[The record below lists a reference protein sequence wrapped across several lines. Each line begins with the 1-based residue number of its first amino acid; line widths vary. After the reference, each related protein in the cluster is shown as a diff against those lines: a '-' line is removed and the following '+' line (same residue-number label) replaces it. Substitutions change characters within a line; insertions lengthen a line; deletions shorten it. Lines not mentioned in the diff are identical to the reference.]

1 MKQKEYRRTFAR
13 VVVLLSI
20 LVLVIG
26 SCSTE
31 KNTFLNR
38 TYHSTT
44 ARFNGLFNA
53 RELMRIGLENYRY
66 NAREDFSQILPVEL
80 FPNEEDV
87 VEFYPIV
94 DTAIAKCQKVISLH
108 SMPTAS
114 KPSRKKTEH
123 AKYIDQNWL
132 TIGYAYY
139 VRRDFEK
146 ALQTFDYVRKFFE
159 DQPSSFTGEMWQMK
173 TQIQMG
179 DLTEARRTLQKIEAR
194 MLNVASKS
202 KDKNSKVPSLPKHFA
217 FELSKAKAM
226 LALAEKDY
234 QKATNELKFALSK
247 ARKKEDKARLNFIIG
262 QLLQDAGDPSARD
275 FYTQSI
281 RKNAPFEMSFNAK
294 INRAIVS
301 NLGNNEMIDELSK
314 LAREERYLEFRDQIY
329 FAMSRIELN
338 RPDREQAKYYLS
350 RSVFYS
356 LNNDLQKGISY
367 EKLGDLTFEE
377 KNYVFAQRYYDSS
390 AQVIPETYF
399 NYDVIKNKANRLA
412 NLVSHVQ
419 VIEFED
425 SVQRIA
431 NMDEKARENFVK
443 DVIKQLKKEEQER
456 KEREAIRAE
465 QMRKLQ
471 QSFNN
476 QNQRSGSKFYF
487 SNTKAMQEGLEEFK
501 RIWGQ
506 RENTDYWRLSNK
518 PHRVTMPIDDMSDTL
533 GLDSLM
539 VEEPPRN
546 VPLDSLTVED
556 MLKDIPLSDS
566 AFSASNERLLEAL
579 YSSGMIY
586 KEQLDEVELGAVQ
599 FQRVID
605 HDVENT
611 HNVMSAFQLYKIHEN
626 TPKAA
631 PYRAYILNNYP
642 NTDYANYLRD
652 PDYFIKKRERD
663 ALALKDYLRS
673 VTHFEQGLYY
683 PVILKADMEIKE
695 EANNPYRKEY
705 LLLKAMAMGQVNRDK
720 TSLLPVLKQAVEEYP
735 NTEVATRAQEMIDF
749 IENGLPEYSAY
760 EAPDKDIF
768 GFSSKQYY
776 VIIELEEGQDEN
788 TFANNVANFN
798 REYFGRLRLASNHQM
813 YNLEQAIILIRDFKT
828 VGEAKAYI
836 ADFRKARRYVTD
848 LQGNEI
854 LLISREN
861 FKIVMEQQKLPD
873 YKKFHEENYED

>member
-38 TYHSTT
+38 AYHSTT

-94 DTAIAKCQKVISLH
+94 DTAIAKCQNVISLH

-202 KDKNSKVPSLPKHFA
+202 KDKNSKAPSLPKHFA
-217 FELSKAKAM
+217 FELSKAKAI

-828 VGEAKAYI
+828 VGEAKAYM

>member
-38 TYHSTT
+38 AYHSTT

-132 TIGYAYY
+132 MIGYAYY
-139 VRRDFEK
+139 IRRDYDK
-146 ALQTFDYVRKFFE
+146 ALNTFDYVRKFFE
-159 DQPSSFTGEMWQMK
+159 DKPSTYSAELWQIK
-173 TQIQMG
+173 TYIQLNQ
-179 DLTEARRTLQKIEAR
+179 LTEARRTLQKLEVR
-194 MLNVASKS
+194 MLNASTKS
-202 KDKNSKVPSLPKHFA
+202 SSKKQDKAPSLPKDIS
-217 FELSKAKAM
+217 FELAKTRAM
-226 LALAEKDY
+226 LAFAEKDT
-234 QKATNELKFALSK
+234 QKATSELKIALEK

-262 QLLQDAGDPSARD
+262 QLLQQGGDASAREY
-275 FYTQSI
+275 YTQSI

-294 INRAIVS
+294 INRAVVS
-301 NLGNNEMIDELSK
+301 NLGNDEMIDELSK

-329 FAMSRIELN
+329 FAMSKIELN

-487 SNTKAMQEGLEEFK
+487 SNTKAMQEGVEEFK

-605 HDVENT
+605 HDVENI

-642 NTDYANYLRD
+642 NTDYAN
-652 PDYFIKKRERD
+652 
-663 ALALKDYLRS
+663 
-673 VTHFEQGLYY
+673 
-683 PVILKADMEIKE
+683 
-695 EANNPYRKEY
+695 
-705 LLLKAMAMGQVNRDK
+705 
-720 TSLLPVLKQAVEEYP
+720 
-735 NTEVATRAQEMIDF
+735 
-749 IENGLPEYSAY
+749 
-760 EAPDKDIF
+760 
-768 GFSSKQYY
+768 
-776 VIIELEEGQDEN
+776 
-788 TFANNVANFN
+788 
-798 REYFGRLRLASNHQM
+798 
-813 YNLEQAIILIRDFKT
+813 
-828 VGEAKAYI
+828 
-836 ADFRKARRYVTD
+836 
-848 LQGNEI
+848 
-854 LLISREN
+854 
-861 FKIVMEQQKLPD
+861 
-873 YKKFHEENYED
+873 

>member
-1 MKQKEYRRTFAR
+1 
-13 VVVLLSI
+13 
-20 LVLVIG
+20 
-26 SCSTE
+26 
-31 KNTFLNR
+31 
-38 TYHSTT
+38 
-44 ARFNGLFNA
+44 
-53 RELMRIGLENYRY
+53 
-66 NAREDFSQILPVEL
+66 
-80 FPNEEDV
+80 
-87 VEFYPIV
+87 
-94 DTAIAKCQKVISLH
+94 
-108 SMPTAS
+108 
-114 KPSRKKTEH
+114 
-123 AKYIDQNWL
+123 
-132 TIGYAYY
+132 
-139 VRRDFEK
+139 
-146 ALQTFDYVRKFFE
+146 
-159 DQPSSFTGEMWQMK
+159 
-173 TQIQMG
+173 
-179 DLTEARRTLQKIEAR
+179 
-194 MLNVASKS
+194 
-202 KDKNSKVPSLPKHFA
+202 
-217 FELSKAKAM
+217 
-226 LALAEKDY
+226 
-234 QKATNELKFALSK
+234 
-247 ARKKEDKARLNFIIG
+247 
-262 QLLQDAGDPSARD
+262 
-275 FYTQSI
+275 
-281 RKNAPFEMSFNAK
+281 
-294 INRAIVS
+294 
-301 NLGNNEMIDELSK
+301 
-314 LAREERYLEFRDQIY
+314 
-329 FAMSRIELN
+329 MSRIELN

-487 SNTKAMQEGLEEFK
+487 SNTKAMQEGVEEFK

-605 HDVENT
+605 HDVENI

>member
-1 MKQKEYRRTFAR
+1 MKQKEYRRTFGR

-38 TYHSTT
+38 AYHSTT

-179 DLTEARRTLQKIEAR
+179 DFTEARRTLQKIEAR

-202 KDKNSKVPSLPKHFA
+202 KDKNSKAPSLPKHFA

-605 HDVENT
+605 HDVENI

>member
-38 TYHSTT
+38 AYHSTT

-146 ALQTFDYVRKFFE
+146 ALQTFDHVRKFFE

-605 HDVENT
+605 HDVENI

>member
-38 TYHSTT
+38 AYHSTT

-94 DTAIAKCQKVISLH
+94 DTAIAKCQNVISLH

-202 KDKNSKVPSLPKHFA
+202 KDKNSKAPSLPKHFA

>member
-38 TYHSTT
+38 AYHSTT

-202 KDKNSKVPSLPKHFA
+202 KDKNSKAPSLPKHFA
-217 FELSKAKAM
+217 FELSKAKAI

-605 HDVENT
+605 HDVENI

>member
-38 TYHSTT
+38 AYHSTT

-202 KDKNSKVPSLPKHFA
+202 KDKNSKAPSLPKHFA

-518 PHRVTMPIDDMSDTL
+518 PYRVTMPIDDMSDTL

-828 VGEAKAYI
+828 VGEAKAYM

>member
-1 MKQKEYRRTFAR
+1 MKQKEYRRTFGR

-38 TYHSTT
+38 AYHSTT

-202 KDKNSKVPSLPKHFA
+202 KDKNSKAPSLPKHFA

-605 HDVENT
+605 HDVENI

>member
-38 TYHSTT
+38 AYHSTT

-202 KDKNSKVPSLPKHFA
+202 KDKNSKAPSLPKHFA

-487 SNTKAMQEGLEEFK
+487 SNTKAMQEGVEEFK

-605 HDVENT
+605 HDVENI

-705 LLLKAMAMGQVNRDK
+705 LLLKALAMGQVNRDK

>member
-38 TYHSTT
+38 AYHSTT

-202 KDKNSKVPSLPKHFA
+202 KDKNSKAPSLPKHFA

-605 HDVENT
+605 HDVENI

-848 LQGNEI
+848 LQDNEI

>member
-38 TYHSTT
+38 AYHSTT

-202 KDKNSKVPSLPKHFA
+202 KDKNSKAPSLPKHFA

-828 VGEAKAYI
+828 VGEAKAYM

>member
-38 TYHSTT
+38 AYHSTT

-94 DTAIAKCQKVISLH
+94 DTAIAKCQNVISLH

-202 KDKNSKVPSLPKHFA
+202 KDKNSKAPSLPKHFA

-605 HDVENT
+605 HDVENI

>member
-38 TYHSTT
+38 AYHSTT

-202 KDKNSKVPSLPKHFA
+202 KDKNSKAPSLPKHFA

-605 HDVENT
+605 HDVENI

-828 VGEAKAYI
+828 VGEAKAYM

>member
-1 MKQKEYRRTFAR
+1 MRQKENKRTF
-13 VVVLLSI
+13 VGVIVVLSTL
-20 LVLVIG
+20 LLVIG

-31 KNTFLNR
+31 KNTFINR
-38 TYHSTT
+38 AYHSTT

-53 RELMRIGLENYRY
+53 RELVRIGLDNYRY
-66 NAREDFSQILPVEL
+66 NAREDFSQILPIEL

-94 DTAIAKCQKVISLH
+94 DTAIAKCQNVISLH

-114 KPSRKKTEH
+114 RPSQKKTEH
-123 AKYIDQNWL
+123 ANYIDQNWL
-132 TIGYAYY
+132 MIGYAYY
-139 VRRDFEK
+139 IRRDYDK
-146 ALQTFDYVRKFFE
+146 ALNTFDYVRKFFE
-159 DQPSSFTGEMWQMK
+159 DKPSTYSAELWQIK
-173 TQIQMG
+173 TYIQLNQ
-179 DLTEARRTLQKIEAR
+179 LTEARRTLQKLEVR
-194 MLNVASKS
+194 MLNASTKS
-202 KDKNSKVPSLPKHFA
+202 SSKKQDKAPSLPKDIS
-217 FELSKAKAM
+217 FELAKTRAM
-226 LALAEKDY
+226 LAFAEKDT
-234 QKATNELKFALSK
+234 QKATSELKIALEK

-262 QLLQDAGDPSARD
+262 QLLQQGGDASAREY
-275 FYTQSI
+275 YTQSI

-294 INRAIVS
+294 INRAVVS
-301 NLGNNEMIDELSK
+301 NLGNDEMIDELSK

-329 FAMSRIELN
+329 FAMSKIELT
-338 RPDREQAKYYLS
+338 RPDREMAKNHLS

-356 LNNDLQKGISY
+356 LNNDLQKGVSY

-390 AQVIPETYF
+390 AQVIPDTYY
-399 NYDVIKNKANRLA
+399 NYDVIKNKADRLA
-412 NLVSHVQ
+412 NLVENVQ

-431 NMDEKARENFVK
+431 KMDEKTRENFVK

-471 QSFNN
+471 QSFDN

-487 SNTKAMQEGLEEFK
+487 TNAKAMQEGLEDFK

-518 PHRVTMPIDDMSDTL
+518 PHRLTMPIDMEDTL
-533 GLDSLM
+533 GLDSLL
-539 VEEPPRN
+539 VETPREAI
-546 VPLDSLTVED
+546 PLDSLSVED
-556 MLKDIPLSDS
+556 LLKDIPLSDS
-566 AFSASNERLLEAL
+566 AFHASNERLLEAL

-586 KEQLDEVELGAVQ
+586 KEQLDEVEMGATQ
-599 FQRVID
+599 FQRVVD
-605 HDVENT
+605 HDVENV

-626 TPKAA
+626 TPQAA
-631 PYRAYILNNYP
+631 PYKAYILNNYP

-695 EANNPYRKEY
+695 EANNPFRKEY

-720 TSLLPVLKQAVEEYP
+720 TSLLPVLEQAVEEYP
-735 NTEVATRAQEMIDF
+735 NTEVATRAQEMIHF
-749 IENGLPEYSAY
+749 IENGLPEYTAY
-760 EAPDKDIF
+760 EAPEADL
-768 GFSSKQYY
+768 FSYSSREYY
-776 VIIELEEGQDEN
+776 VIVELKEGQNEN
-788 TFANNVANFN
+788 TFANNIANFN
-798 REYFGRLRLASNHQM
+798 REYFGRLRLSSNHQM
-813 YNLEQAIILIRDFKT
+813 YNLEQAIVLIREFKT

-836 ADFRKARRYVTD
+836 GDMRKARRYVTD
-848 LQGNEI
+848 LQSNEI

-861 FKIVMEQQKLPD
+861 FRLVMEQQKLSE
-873 YKKFHEENYED
+873 YKSFHEENY

>member
-38 TYHSTT
+38 AYHSTT

-146 ALQTFDYVRKFFE
+146 ALQTFDYVLKFFE

-202 KDKNSKVPSLPKHFA
+202 KDKNSKAPSLPKHFA

-605 HDVENT
+605 HDVENI

>member
-38 TYHSTT
+38 AYHSTT

-146 ALQTFDYVRKFFE
+146 ALQTFDYVLKFFE

-179 DLTEARRTLQKIEAR
+179 DFTEARRTLQKIEAR

-202 KDKNSKVPSLPKHFA
+202 KDKNSKAPSLPKHFA

-471 QSFNN
+471 QYFNN

-605 HDVENT
+605 HDVENI

>member
-38 TYHSTT
+38 AYHSTT

-202 KDKNSKVPSLPKHFA
+202 KDKNSKAPSLPKHFA

-281 RKNAPFEMSFNAK
+281 RQNAPFEMSFNAK

-605 HDVENT
+605 HDVENI

>member
-38 TYHSTT
+38 AYHSTT

-202 KDKNSKVPSLPKHFA
+202 KDKNSKAPSLPKHFA

-471 QSFNN
+471 QYFNN

-605 HDVENT
+605 HDVENI

>member
-38 TYHSTT
+38 AYHSTT

-94 DTAIAKCQKVISLH
+94 DTAIAKCQNVISLH

-202 KDKNSKVPSLPKHFA
+202 KDKNSKAPSLPKHFA
-217 FELSKAKAM
+217 FELSKAKAI

-605 HDVENT
+605 HDVENI

-828 VGEAKAYI
+828 VGEAKAYM

>member
-38 TYHSTT
+38 AYHSTT

-94 DTAIAKCQKVISLH
+94 DTAIAKCQNVISLH

-202 KDKNSKVPSLPKHFA
+202 KDKNSKAPSLPKHFA
-217 FELSKAKAM
+217 FELSKAKAI

>member
-38 TYHSTT
+38 AYHSTT

-202 KDKNSKVPSLPKHFA
+202 KDKNSKAPSLPKHFA

-605 HDVENT
+605 HDVENI

>member
-38 TYHSTT
+38 AYHSTT

-202 KDKNSKVPSLPKHFA
+202 KDKNSKAPSLPKHFA